1 MPLCP
6 QITNTPITVVQNSDF
21 VVSNVV
27 PVVPATTTQ
36 VNEALDDA
44 AVALAEANDAYAA
57 AIGSLQPS
65 ANTIVNA
72 SNQMTAINAGGI
84 TVYSGALPDSGARV
98 RLNSLGLAGFDSGG
112 NATFSISASTGAAV
126 FSGSVTGAT
135 ITGGTLNIGGNAI
148 INSSGFLTATGAN
161 ITGTITATSGSFTGT
176 ITSSTIT
183 GGTVQTSTGSNAI
196 ILNSA
201 SNALQFKVAGAI
213 SGNIVPLGTA
223 GVLMHYGT
231 TPDPTGSTFPK
242 VQMSFSTAL
251 LQASSSYYIQS
262 TNAGNNALGDFR
274 MFNNLQ
280 VDGNTVLKQQTF
292 IEDSSISAATPNA
305 RIDSDGRLRR
315 TTGSSQRF
323 KEDIVDLSTVAE
335 LAPNKLLQLPVRAF
349 KFKADY
355 LDVFDNRVGILVPG
369 FIAEEVGEFYSAAAD
384 FDAQGNAENWSERF
398 IIPGMLALIQD
409 LYKEIATLKGE

>member
-1 MPLCP
+1 M
-6 QITNTPITVVQNSDF
+6 
-21 VVSNVV
+21 
-27 PVVPATTTQ
+27 
-36 VNEALDDA
+36 
-44 AVALAEANDAYAA
+44 
-57 AIGSLQPS
+57 
-65 ANTIVNA
+65 
-72 SNQMTAINAGGI
+72 
-84 TVYSGALPDSGARV
+84 
-98 RLNSLGLAGFDSGG
+98 
-112 NATFSISASTGAAV
+112 
-126 FSGSVTGAT
+126 
-135 ITGGTLNIGGNAI
+135 
-148 INSSGFLTATGAN
+148 TATGAN